1 MDKDYIIN
9 TCTEQVFKWNS
20 NRSSE
25 VWSFHNTRIYW
36 PVRANIQ
43 LKKSRREL
51 FNHLKNVLNAC
62 FWSITFFTWS
72 DADLGFFPISS
83 QLWILNPTCFSPC
96 KVITNDTQGSAW
108 VVSKFSIRSAVNLW
122 IQYFGHKLLF
132 SYERNPNI
140 FAFFLLLCKALD

>member
-20 NRSSE
+20 NRSMIISQ
-25 VWSFHNTRIYW
+25 HKNLLTRAGDY
-36 PVRANIQ
+36 Q
-43 LKKSRREL
+43 TEKKSRREL
-51 FNHLKNVLNAC
+51 FSHLKNVPNAC

-83 QLWILNPTCFSPC
+83 QLRILNPTCFSPC

-108 VVSKFSIRSAVNLW
+108 VVIKFSIRSAVNLW

-132 SYERNPNI
+132 SYEKNPNI
-140 FAFFLLLCKALD
+140 FAFFLLL